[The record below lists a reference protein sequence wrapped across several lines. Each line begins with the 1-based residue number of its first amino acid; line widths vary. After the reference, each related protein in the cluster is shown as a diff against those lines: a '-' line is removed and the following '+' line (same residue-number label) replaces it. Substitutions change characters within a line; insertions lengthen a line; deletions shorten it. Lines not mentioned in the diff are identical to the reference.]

1 MKTRWLLCGILSGI
15 FTLPLVSPA
24 AQDTDAP
31 PAANANPAAEN
42 TKPAATELSLAE
54 KLKMSRLS
62 PSARDVIK
70 MSEAGMNEGLLKSYV
85 ENSSAVYSLSSD
97 DVILLHER
105 GIPSTIITAMLERSA
120 KVRDQVAA
128 TPPPPPAPPA
138 LPPAP
143 APVYQQ
149 VQQPAP
155 TYVIQQAPPAPAP
168 APIIVPG
175 PSYAYNQPSSVVYI
189 GSGYSGYCAPR
200 YSRSYFDFHY
210 SSGWNSPFYYGG
222 FGYRHCR

>member
-1 MKTRWLLCGILSGI
+1 MKTRWLLCGILSGLTI
-15 FTLPLVSPA
+15 LPLTTSV
-24 AQDTDAP
+24 AQDADTPPVTNGAP
-31 PAANANPAAEN
+31 VADTA
-42 TKPAATELSLAE
+42 KPAVEPSLTD
-54 KLKMSRLS
+54 KLKLSRLS

-70 MSEAGMNEGLLKSYV
+70 MSEAGMDESLLKSYV
-85 ENSSAVYSLSSD
+85 ENSSAVYSLNSD
-97 DVILLHER
+97 DVIFLHER
-105 GIPSTIITAMLERSA
+105 GIPSNVITAMLQRSA

-128 TPPPPPAPPA
+128 TTPPPMPPTPPA
-138 LPPAP
+138 

-175 PSYAYNQPSSVVYI
+175 PSYAYNQPSSVIYI

-222 FGYRHCR
+222 HGGGFGYRHCR